1 MEIKINTESLSA
13 LDREILRL
21 VLGDNVAEA
30 KPEPSKAPAAARE
43 EGVGR
48 RLQAARKAKPEPEPE
63 PEPDEDVE
71 PDVED
76 VDADEAADAEDEYD
90 DVTIENAM
98 ELAQNMLRDGQR
110 TKVVEALKAAGAK
123 KVGELKGAQIAKFVK
138 ALSA

>member
-21 VLGDNVAEA
+21 VLGDNVDGSSTPA
-30 KPEPSKAPAAARE
+30 PSKAPAAARE
-43 EGVGR
+43 AGVGR
-48 RLQAARKAKPEPEPE
+48 RLQAARKAKPEPEP
-63 PEPDEDVE
+63 DEDVE

-76 VDADEAADAEDEYD
+76 VEADEEPEADAADEYD

-110 TKVVEALKAAGAK
+110 TKVVEALAVAGAK